1 MAEAAEAKKADYFVS
16 PADAKHEQL
25 LRETFTSCSYI
36 DCAEQRAITFEQLQS
51 VFSFALANC
60 SAWQDLERP
69 RGKLLSPE
77 TLNSYHLT
85 DWVVKPAVAP
95 WSCSL
100 TELAAEEPQDPATF
114 VICAWSQKLQEIL
127 DCLAQQPEP
136 FWMAACA
143 LRASDMEAEK
153 SVELRERSGSKAMK
167 LASSIV
173 LTLDEEASA
182 FKRAWCLWEVSLGAF
197 ELRKP
202 LELAACGFSG
212 ASVLT
217 SGLIA
222 YEEKLEKKTQGLGY
236 RMKAQ
241 RESIFP
247 VDRLAS
253 AMSLSVQTSGATDEL
268 ERRHLLNTMAGKK
281 DLEEAPK
288 THAGGYGKLNGKLRS
303 LFAQIAWYQTVEN
316 PSVINR
322 HQLADVLAADAFTD
336 SLVMDFSGCQKMDDA
351 NLEVLATGIPRQLVK
366 LELRFWM
373 CAQLE
378 AKGLEALA
386 KALPTG
392 LKTLLLDFRYCGVG
406 QAGFDAVAS
415 SLPAGLQY
423 LSLSFGY
430 VPGIKSLGSLEVGL
444 GRLESLRSL
453 ALDFSGLDGLGD
465 GDVDYIANVLKCGK
479 LRNLFL
485 TFKGCRFLCDAA
497 VETLAPKLPKS
508 LTQLELDFAENDI
521 TAAGVDA
528 LGASLPLLTEL
539 VVMHASFQDCP
550 GINEAPA
557 ARFAQR
563 LPSCLQGAKL
573 NVMGTMVPPN
583 IQKICRRLET
593 MRAWMP
599 PPERLKGFG
608 SKDKAAAG
616 QQGNGQK
623 EKKAG
628 LQLRSVEMHLHR
640 GLVQPLVVQLAAT
653 GSPTGSPKIASS
665 PKPPPRSPG
674 QSLDRHGR
682 SFSEPW
688 IRPMK
693 PILPKIA
700 KPLRDSSLTSFIS
713 GSHPE
718 SMFSRPRTV
727 YNGFTEPH
735 WSF

>member
-1 MAEAAEAKKADYFVS
+1 MAEAAEAKKAPYFAS
-16 PADAKHEQL
+16 PADEKYEQL
-25 LRETFTSCSYI
+25 LRETFASCSYI
-36 DCAEQRAITFEQLQS
+36 DCAEQRSITFEQLKS
-51 VFSFALANC
+51 ALSFALENC

-69 RGKLLSPE
+69 RGHLLSSE

-85 DWVVKPAVAP
+85 DWVVKPATAP

-100 TELAAEEPQDPATF
+100 VELLAEEPQEPATF
-114 VICAWSQKLQEIL
+114 VICAWRQTLQEVM
-127 DCLAQQPEP
+127 DCLSQQPEP

-143 LRASDMEAEK
+143 LRESDIEAER
-153 SVELRERSGSKAMK
+153 SSELRERSGCKAMK
-167 LASSIV
+167 LARSIV

-182 FKRAWCLWEVSLGAF
+182 FKRTWCLWEVSLGAL

-202 LELAACGFSG
+202 LELAACTTAGVSI
-212 ASVLT
+212 LT
-217 SGLIA
+217 SGLTA

-241 RESIFP
+241 REGNFP

-253 AMSLSVQTSGATDEL
+253 ALSLAVQTSGSTDEL
-268 ERRHLLNTMAGKK
+268 ERRHLLNTMAGRK

-288 THAGGYGKLNGKLRS
+288 MHAGNYGKLNGKLRS
-303 LFAQIAWYQTVEN
+303 LFAQIAWYQTVET

-322 HQLADVLAADAFTD
+322 HQLADVLAADVCTD
-336 SLVMDFSGCQKMDDA
+336 SLVLDFSGCQKMDDA

-386 KALPTG
+386 KSLPAG
-392 LKTLLLDFRYCGVG
+392 LKTLVLDFRFCGVG

-415 SLPAGLQY
+415 SLPAGLTY

-430 VPGIKSLGSLEVGL
+430 VPDIKSLGSLERGL

-465 GDVDYIANVLKCGK
+465 GDVGCIADVLKCGK

-485 TFKGCRFLCDAA
+485 NFKACRFLCDAA
-497 VETLAPKLPKS
+497 VETLAPKLPKI

-539 VVMHASFQDCP
+539 VVLHASFQDCP

-563 LPSCLQGAKL
+563 LPSSLQGAKL
-573 NVMGTMVPPN
+573 NVMGTTVPLN

-599 PPERLKGFG
+599 QPERFRRLG
-608 SKDKAAAG
+608 SNDKATAG
-616 QQGNGQK
+616 QQGNNQK
-623 EKKAG
+623 EKKAA
-628 LQLRSVEMHLHR
+628 LQLRSVEMLLHR
-640 GLVQPLVVQLAAT
+640 GLVQPLVAQVAPGSLA
-653 GSPTGSPKIASS
+653 GSPKVKPS
-665 PKPPPRSPG
+665 PKLPPGTPG
-674 QSLDRHGR
+674 SLDRHGR
-682 SFSEPW
+682 SYSEPW

-693 PILPKIA
+693 PVLPKIA
-700 KPLRDSSLTSFIS
+700 RPLKDASMTSLIA

-718 SMFSRPRTV
+718 SMFSRPRTI
-727 YNGFTEPH
+727 YLGRSEPL
-735 WSF
+735 WSM

>member
-1 MAEAAEAKKADYFVS
+1 MAEAAETKQSAYFVS
-16 PADAKHEQL
+16 PADEKHQQI
-25 LRETFTSCSYI
+25 LRETFPSCSHI
-36 DCAEQRAITFEQLQS
+36 DCPEQRSVTFEQLQT
-51 VFSFALANC
+51 VLSFALANC
-60 SAWQDLERP
+60 HTWQDLERP
-69 RGKLLSPE
+69 RGHLLSSE
-77 TLNSYHLT
+77 TLNSYHLI
-85 DWVVKPAVAP
+85 DWVIKPAATP

-100 TELAAEEPQDPATF
+100 AELLAEEPQDPSTF
-114 VICAWSQKLQEIL
+114 VICAWRQQLQEVR
-127 DCLAQQPEP
+127 DCLSQQPEP

-143 LRASDMEAEK
+143 LRESDIEAEK
-153 SVELRERSGSKAMK
+153 SVELRERSCCKAMK
-167 LASSIV
+167 IARSVV

-182 FKRAWCLWEVSLGAF
+182 LKRTWCLWEVSLGAF

-202 LELAACGFSG
+202 LELAACTTAG

-217 SGLIA
+217 SGLTA
-222 YEEKLEKKTQGLGY
+222 YEEKLENKTQGLGY

-241 RESIFP
+241 RERNFP

-253 AMSLSVQTSGATDEL
+253 ALSLAVQTSGCTDEH

-288 THAGGYGKLNGKLRS
+288 MHASSYGKVNDKLRS
-303 LFAQIAWYQTVEN
+303 LFAQIAWYQTVES
-316 PSVINR
+316 PSIINR
-322 HQLADVLAADAFTD
+322 HQLADVLAADVRTD

-378 AKGLEALA
+378 SKGLEALA
-386 KALPTG
+386 KSLPAG
-392 LKTLLLDFRYCGVG
+392 LKTLVLDFRYCGVG

-415 SLPAGLQY
+415 SLPAGLTY

-430 VPGIKSLGSLEVGL
+430 VSGIKSLGSLERGL

-453 ALDFSGLDGLGD
+453 TLDFSGLDGLGD
-465 GDVDYIANVLKCGK
+465 GDVGCIADVLKCGK

-485 TFKGCRFLCDAA
+485 NFKACRFLCDAA
-497 VETLAPKLPKS
+497 VETLAPKLPKT

-539 VVMHASFQDCP
+539 VVLHASFQDCP
-550 GINEAPA
+550 GINEASA

-563 LPSCLQGAKL
+563 LPSHLQGAKL
-573 NVMGTMVPPN
+573 NVMGTMVPFN
-583 IQKICRRLET
+583 IQKICRRLQT

-599 PPERLKGFG
+599 QPGRIRRLG
-608 SKDKAAAG
+608 SKDKAIAG
-616 QQGNGQK
+616 QQGNNQK

-628 LQLRSVEMHLHR
+628 LQLRSVEMLLHR
-640 GLVQPLVVQLAAT
+640 GLVQPLVVQVT
-653 GSPTGSPKIASS
+653 PGSPAGSPKVKPSQ
-665 PKPPPRSPG
+665 KPPSGSPG
-674 QSLDRHGR
+674 SLDRHGR
-682 SFSEPW
+682 SYSEPW
-688 IRPMK
+688 IRPMN
-693 PILPKIA
+693 PVLPKIA
-700 KPLRDSSLTSFIS
+700 KPLKDPSMTSLIS

-718 SMFSRPRTV
+718 SMFSRPRTI
-727 YNGFTEPH
+727 YRGCSEPL
-735 WSF
+735 WTL